1 MDEKTV
7 SDFKWLLTGGLL
19 MVSGPEILQLGG
31 TVVPVAG
38 LVIFVVGVGLLVGG
52 FFGIR
57 YSYGENQRGQVGNN

>member
-19 MVSGPEILQLGG
+19 MVSGPEILPLDG
-31 TVVPVAG
+31 TVAPAVG
-38 LVIFVVGVGLLVGG
+38 LVIFVVGAGLLAGG

-57 YSYGENQRGQVGNN
+57 YGYGGDRRRRVGND